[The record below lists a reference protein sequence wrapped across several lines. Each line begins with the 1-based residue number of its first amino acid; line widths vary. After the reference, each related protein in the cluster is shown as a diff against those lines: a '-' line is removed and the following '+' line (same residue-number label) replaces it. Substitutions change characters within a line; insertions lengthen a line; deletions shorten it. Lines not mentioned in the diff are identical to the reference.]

1 VIRGATTAMVI
12 LWLGSMTVV
21 ARQQPFDSRVLA
33 QGRPQLAGAVFK
45 NVPLLKDVPV
55 DEFLGTMA
63 FFSAATG
70 LNCTDCHTEDSGGSW
85 AKYADDSP
93 LKIRARG
100 MLRMMNAINAT
111 NFGGRQVVT
120 CFTCHRGTSRPAV
133 MPSLDL
139 LYSSPPPVE
148 PGDPIIQAPNQPPVD
163 QILDTFIQAI
173 GGAARV
179 AALKTFTAKGSYT
192 GFDDAEKS
200 ELEVYAAAPGKHAL
214 IARTKSGE
222 TTTWTFDGAN
232 AWLAA
237 PVAAKPVP
245 LIPTTGQDL
254 GGVKLESLLRFPV
267 ALKQTLTNWR
277 VGFPTSID
285 DRDVRVVQG
294 TTPSGGTATLCFD
307 MNTGLLVRYVHFSS
321 SPVGRLVWRID
332 YSDYRDLP
340 SAGVKMPFTWV
351 VTALNGRFT
360 YQLTSVQPNVDV
372 PASRFEVRR

>member
-1 VIRGATTAMVI
+1 MFLLAAVVWVAT
-12 LWLGSMTVV
+12 LTVV
-21 ARQQPFDSRVLA
+21 AA
-33 QGRPQLAGAVFK
+33 QGKPQLAGAVFK

-70 LNCTDCHTEDSGGSW
+70 LNCTDCHTEDSGGNW

-100 MLRMMNAINAT
+100 MLRMMNAINTT

-120 CFTCHRGTSRPAV
+120 CFTCHRGVSRPAV

-139 LYSSPPPVE
+139 LYSTASPEE
-148 PGDPIIQAPNQPPVD
+148 PGDPIVQAPNQPPID
-163 QILDTFIQAI
+163 QILDTFVQAI

-179 AALKTFTAKGSYT
+179 AALKTFTATGTYT
-192 GFDDAEKS
+192 GFDDAENIP
-200 ELEVYAAAPGKHAL
+200 LEVFAAAPGKHAL
-214 IARTKSGE
+214 IARTKSGD
-222 TTTWTFDGAN
+222 TTTWTFDGTN

-237 PVAAKPVP
+237 PVAAKPIP

-254 GGVKLESLLRFPV
+254 DGVKLESQLRFPV
-267 ALKQTLTNWR
+267 ALKQALANWR

-294 TTPSGGTATLCFD
+294 TTASGGTATLCFD
-307 MNTGLLVRYVHFSS
+307 MKTGLLVRYVHFSS

-332 YSDYRDLP
+332 YSEYRDLP
-340 SAGVKMPFTWV
+340 GVGVKMPFKWV

-360 YQLTSVQPNVDV
+360 YELSSVQPNVDI
-372 PASRFEVRR
+372 PASRFAASTSVPVDRQR

>member
-1 VIRGATTAMVI
+1 MLLVAAIVWVAT
-12 LWLGSMTVV
+12 LTVV
-21 ARQQPFDSRVLA
+21 VGQQPFDSRVLA
-33 QGRPQLAGAVFK
+33 QGKPQLAGAVFK
-45 NVPLLKDVPV
+45 NVPLLKDIPV

-70 LNCTDCHTEDSGGSW
+70 LNCTDCHTEDSGGNW

-120 CFTCHRGTSRPAV
+120 CFTCHRGTARPAV

-139 LYSSPPPVE
+139 LYSTPPPVE
-148 PGDPIIQAPNQPPVD
+148 PGDPITQSPGQPPVD
-163 QILDTFIQAI
+163 QILDTFVQAI
-173 GGAARV
+173 GGVARV
-179 AALKTFTAKGSYT
+179 AALKTFTAKGTFT
-192 GFDDAEKS
+192 GFDDSEKS

-214 IARTKSGE
+214 VARTKSGE
-222 TTTWTFDGAN
+222 TTTWTFDGTN
-232 AWLAA
+232 ASLAA
-237 PVAAKPVP
+237 PVAAKPIP

-254 GGVKLESLLRFPV
+254 GGVKLESQLRFPV

-277 VGFPTSID
+277 VGFPTSLD

-340 SAGVKMPFTWV
+340 GAGVKIPYKWV

-360 YQLTSVQPNVDV
+360 YELTSVQPNVDV
-372 PASRFEVRR
+372 PASRFEAR